1 MPPVVGEDGKAC
13 ISAGMSDKDACGE
26 SCGPD
31 PICCGYL
38 HAMLPLVRDQYIDNV
53 DELTLERLHNQIEFE
68 EVLDSINSEIGQLT
82 MDLEYFTFMT
92 SGMK

>member
-1 MPPVVGEDGKAC
+1 M
-13 ISAGMSDKDACGE
+13 
-26 SCGPD
+26 CGPGS
-31 PICCGYL
+31 ICCGYL
-38 HAMLPLVRDQYIDNV
+38 HAVLPLVRDQYIDNV

-82 MDLEYFTFMT
+82 MDLEYFTFTT

>member
-13 ISAGMSDKDACGE
+13 ISAVMSDKDACGE
-26 SCGPD
+26 SYGPD

-38 HAMLPLVRDQYIDNV
+38 HAMLPVTGDQHMDNV

-68 EVLDSINSEIGQLT
+68 EVLDSINSEIGQRT
-82 MDLEYFTFMT
+82 MDLEYLSFMT
-92 SGMK
+92 S

>member
-1 MPPVVGEDGKAC
+1 
-13 ISAGMSDKDACGE
+13 
-26 SCGPD
+26 
-31 PICCGYL
+31 
-38 HAMLPLVRDQYIDNV
+38 MLPLVRDQYIDNV